1 MTVEIELIAPCGMNC
16 GVCHRHLRSK
26 ERCPGC
32 RGDDARKMVS
42 CLHCVIKNCGYLAT
56 TKSGFCYE
64 CAGYPCRRLKALDK
78 RYRTKYGMSMIE
90 NLQSIKTIG
99 LKAFMANEKERWR
112 CESCG
117 GSICVHRG
125 YCLVCGPVSRF

>member
-1 MTVEIELIAPCGMNC
+1 MTLETELIAPCGMNC
-16 GVCHRHLRSK
+16 GVCLRYLRLK
-26 ERCPGC
+26 GGCQGC
-32 RGDDARKMVS
+32 RSEDVS
-42 CLHCVIKNCGYLAT
+42 KTTSCMHCVIKNCKNLAT

-64 CAGYPCRRLKALDK
+64 CAEYPCRRLRALDK
-78 RYRTKYGMSMIE
+78 RYRTKYGMSMME

-99 LKAFMANEKERWR
+99 LKEFAANEKVRWR

-125 YCLVCGPVSRF
+125 YCLTCGLVSA